1 MVRAT
6 EAGAPE
12 RLEKSVEIGTLCA
25 YYGGLLTDKQL
36 EALRLHYDEDLS
48 LGEIAGQLGVSR
60 QNVHELITRSTQKLK
75 RYENALGGARK
86 TSELLR
92 RLTRVNELLKNALDT
107 AMPPEARR
115 KVEAA
120 ATRVAQ
126 TISQQEGEETDHGL

>member
-75 RYENALGGARK
+75 ALRKRAGRGAQ
-86 TSELLR
+86 
-92 RLTRVNELLKNALDT
+92 N
-107 AMPPEARR
+107 
-115 KVEAA
+115 
-120 ATRVAQ
+120 Q
-126 TISQQEGEETDHGL
+126 